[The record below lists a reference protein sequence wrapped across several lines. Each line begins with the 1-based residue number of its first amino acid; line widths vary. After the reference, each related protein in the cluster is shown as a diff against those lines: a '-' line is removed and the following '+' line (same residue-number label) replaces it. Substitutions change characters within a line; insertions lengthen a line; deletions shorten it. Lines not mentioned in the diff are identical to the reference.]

1 MRSNEYCMGI
11 HCPIKNQCLRYT
23 RGVEA
28 VITDGTTAKFFRRC
42 TNQKKFI
49 QDEAKVVKGR

>member
-1 MRSNEYCMGI
+1 MGI